1 MKTILKGLLPVALLF
16 TTACVTFPVASTIVD
31 NPGRAV
37 SAEASA
43 FSFLWLTPLPV
54 ETASELLQQL
64 VDECGGAVTGVTT
77 SISTGYAFIGQQERM
92 LVAGFCADGSGGDG
106 F

>member
-1 MKTILKGLLPVALLF
+1 MPVVLLVSAG
-16 TTACVTFPVASTIVD
+16 CMTFPVASTVVD
-31 NPGRAV
+31 NPGRPV

-54 ETASELLQQL
+54 ETASQLLQQL

-77 SISTGYAFIGQQERM
+77 AVKTGYAIIGQTETM
-92 LVAGFCADGSGGDG
+92 VVAGFCVEGGD